1 MKTYNL
7 TENLFWTAALAI
19 LAGGGAV
26 QTKRRNRMLRAV
38 VCLAELA
45 AGGAAWEAEGARM
58 VFDRAGGFTAA
69 AGEEEV
75 VALQAVLLL
84 MTVLLLREAQFH
96 IHPDILI
103 MFLQIKLHLTH
114 T

>member
-26 QTKRRNRMLRAV
+26 QTKRRNRMLWAV

-45 AGGAAWEAEGARM
+45 AGGAAWAAELPWEWEGRMEFGGERSEWVVDLEGAPER
-58 VFDRAGGFTAA
+58 V
-69 AGEEEV
+69 
-75 VALQAVLLL
+75 
-84 MTVLLLREAQFH
+84 
-96 IHPDILI
+96 
-103 MFLQIKLHLTH
+103 
-114 T
+114 